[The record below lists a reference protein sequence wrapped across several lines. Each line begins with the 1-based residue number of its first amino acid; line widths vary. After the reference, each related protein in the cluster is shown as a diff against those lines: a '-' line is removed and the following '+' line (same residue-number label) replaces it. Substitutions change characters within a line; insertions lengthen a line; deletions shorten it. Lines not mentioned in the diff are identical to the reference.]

1 MHDPLN
7 ELDIIERAEDRDA
20 QADPLAW
27 YAALADTLIRDAA
40 QEAAQEAAIVAM
52 RADAHARAG
61 KLMALLA
68 DWKAYR
74 IRRDLHAEWRKRLED
89 LPF

>member
-7 ELDIIERAEDRDA
+7 ELDIIERAQDRDDA

-27 YAALADTLIRDAA
+27 YAALADTLARDAA
-40 QEAAQEAAIVAM
+40 QEAAQEAAIDAM

-68 DWKAYR
+68 DWKARPHSNVY
-74 IRRDLHAEWRKRLED
+74 AEWRQRLKK
-89 LPF
+89 PKF

>member
-7 ELDIIERAEDRDA
+7 ELDIIERAEDRDDA
-20 QADPLAW
+20 QADAPAW

-40 QEAAQEAAIVAM
+40 QEAAQEAAIVAI
-52 RADAHARAG
+52 RADVHARAG
-61 KLMALLA
+61 KLMKLLA
-68 DWKAYR
+68 DWQARPHSDVY
-74 IRRDLHAEWRKRLED
+74 AEWRKRINE